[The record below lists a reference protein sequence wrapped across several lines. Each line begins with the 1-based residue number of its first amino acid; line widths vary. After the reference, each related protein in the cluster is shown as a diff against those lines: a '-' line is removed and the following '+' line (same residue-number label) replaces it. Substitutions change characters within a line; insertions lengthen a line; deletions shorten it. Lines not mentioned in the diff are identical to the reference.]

1 MGLGIIETRLL
12 GIIFIVWPLD
22 RHSGPACDSRV
33 ETGCEFLT
41 PVGPRDMGVVV
52 GVVAGLENGKMHVYC
67 SAST

>member
-41 PVGPRDMGVVV
+41 PVGLMDKGVVV
-52 GVVAGLENGKMHVYC
+52 GLENGKMHVYC